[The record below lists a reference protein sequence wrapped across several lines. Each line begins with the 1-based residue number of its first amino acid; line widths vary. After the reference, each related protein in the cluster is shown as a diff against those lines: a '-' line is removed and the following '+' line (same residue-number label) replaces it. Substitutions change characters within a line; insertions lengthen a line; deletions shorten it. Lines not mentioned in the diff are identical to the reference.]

1 MARYYLADARE
12 NRAVSTE
19 ITGYA
24 VSAFTYLHAL
34 TGDGRYL
41 DAAIRAARFLT
52 EIAWDP
58 ALRIFPFECS
68 EKPLAYFF
76 DSGIVIRG
84 LLSLWRVTGEPELLA
99 VATACGRS
107 MASDFAAGKSEYH
120 PILRLPEKDPLPRG
134 EQWSRLPGCYQLK
147 SALAWHDLYQV
158 TGEADFR
165 TWYDD
170 LLGVSLRTQE
180 SFLPGVEGERVMDR
194 LHAYCY
200 FLEAILPR
208 VDRPEVAATLSG
220 GIAKVSGYLRQIGPS
235 FARSDVYAQLLRLRV
250 LAARAG
256 AATLDRAAAE
266 FEADKLAAFQLDDSD
281 PRIAGGFYF
290 ARRGGRLQ
298 PHINPV
304 STAFGL
310 QALGMWRQFLDGES
324 SFSTDTLI

>member
-1 MARYYLADARE
+1 VARYYLADARE
-12 NRAVSTE
+12 NRAISTE

-41 DAAIRAARFLT
+41 DGAIRAARFLT
-52 EIAWDP
+52 EIAWD
-58 ALRIFPFECS
+58 AELRIFPFECS
-68 EKPLAYFF
+68 ERPLAYFF
-76 DSGIVIRG
+76 DCGIIIRG

-99 VATACGRS
+99 IATACGRS

-120 PILRLPEKDPLPRG
+120 PILRLPEKDPLPRA

-147 SALAWHDLYQV
+147 SALAWHDLHKV

-170 LLGVSLRTQE
+170 LLGVSLGTQE

-200 FLEAILPR
+200 FLEALLPR
-208 VDRPEVAATLSG
+208 VDRPEVAATLVG
-220 GIAKVSGYLRQIGPS
+220 GIAKVSSLLRQIGPA

-250 LAARAG
+250 LAGRG
-256 AATLDRAAAE
+256 GVDRAAAE
-266 FEADKLAAFQLDDSD
+266 FEADQLAGFQLDDRD

-290 ARRGGRLQ
+290 ARRGDRLQ

-310 QALGMWRQFLDGES
+310 QALTLWRQFLDGES
-324 SFSTDTLI
+324 SFSTDALI